1 MIETLQQYITQNTN
15 CSLSYSYFELMQ
27 YIVRNNRRV
36 LGKVLNRE
44 KVKIDIWDYVMEDYS
59 KLQEQIDKCRDRLGL
74 IGERIA
80 NDDDGLANDDDEKS
94 DIEYLRM
101 LIEDEYREREVDAH
115 GRRED
120 GLLGDVESQLYKVT
134 TPSKINLVIGQT
146 NTNSGQTN
154 PSSNISK
161 QLWFFA
167 LTHFNYCLLFLLFIY
182 YTINPALLSLPLL
195 IYIFVYYLI
204 ADIKHN
210 HYLFL
215 YVFLLVLLAELFQL
229 NLFATS

>member
-1 MIETLQQYITQNTN
+1 MENLEEYIREKTN

-59 KLQEQIDKCRDRLGL
+59 KLQEQIDKCRERLGL

-80 NDDDGLANDDDEKS
+80 NDNDDGLANDDDEETS
-94 DIEYLRM
+94 DMEYLRM
-101 LIEDEYREREVDAH
+101 LIEDEYGGREVDADN
-115 GRRED
+115 RRED
-120 GLLGDVESQLYKVT
+120 GQLGDVESQLYKVT

-146 NTNSGQTN
+146 NSGQTN
-154 PSSNISK
+154 PTTNISK
-161 QLWFFA
+161 QFWFFA
-167 LTHFNYCLLFLLFIY
+167 LTHFNYSLLFLLFLY

-195 IYIFVYYLI
+195 IYIFPYYLI

-215 YVFLLVLLAELFQL
+215 YIFLLVLLA
-229 NLFATS
+229 